1 LTELSPIIASIE
13 ALAGELA
20 CAHIADPQIA
30 AIAGASLPSLAVQ
43 TTMHRR

>member
-20 CAHIADPQIA
+20 CAHIANLQIA
-30 AIAGASLPSLAVQ
+30 AVAGASLPSLAVQ
-43 TTMHRR
+43 TAMHRR